1 MDIAQIKSKSIN
13 ELHDMAEELS
23 IQNYAGLR
31 KQDLIFE
38 IEQSLLDNDTVL
50 RAEGVLEIL
59 PEGYGFLQSPTGT
72 TSTAPMTST

>member
-1 MDIAQIKSKSIN
+1 
-13 ELHDMAEELS
+13 MAEELS

-59 PEGYGFLQSPTGT
+59 PEGYGFLRSPTGT